1 MFVEYFEHAVFAQ
14 HTCTHAVL
22 DKQHAT
28 HAVFGVSGGCCLCL
42 RVRDTACCNVI
53 AMKLECEHAD
63 GKNAIPL
70 PPCVLTDMVTVRA
83 HAHRLPWQ
91 RMPT

>member
-28 HAVFGVSGGCCLCL
+28 HAVHHE
-42 RVRDTACCNVI
+42 
-53 AMKLECEHAD
+53 KLS
-63 GKNAIPL
+63 IPSTGIQFI
-70 PPCVLTDMVTVRA
+70 PVLHTGIWHTREYKIPYTGITFYIPVCT
-83 HAHRLPWQ
+83 
-91 RMPT
+91 TGI